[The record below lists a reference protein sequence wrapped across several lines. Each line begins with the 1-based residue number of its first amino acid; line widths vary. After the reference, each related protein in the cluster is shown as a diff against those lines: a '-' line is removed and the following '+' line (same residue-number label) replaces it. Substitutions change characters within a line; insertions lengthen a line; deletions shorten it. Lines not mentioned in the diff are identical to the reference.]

1 MYEPDSFVPLAQ
13 AHNGGGWADQSQ
25 RLWVVDPGRQNRHQ
39 HLSEA
44 AAADRIYFVSTDHL
58 GTPQEL
64 VDEDGKI
71 VWLAKYRAWGR
82 INALDRAEVAQPL
95 RFQGQYEDAETG
107 LYYNRHRY
115 DDPNAGRYRTKDP
128 IGLFVRANNYHY
140 APSAT
145 QWVDAL
151 GLCKAVPEYDR
162 RIRRRAV
169 EDPVAIIFPSA
180 STRKF

>member
-1 MYEPDSFVPLAQ
+1 VVSDELTLFVWDGDRLLQKVRADKTVSYLYEPDSFVPLAQ
-13 AHNGGGWADQSQ
+13 VHSDGGWADPPQGP
-25 RLWVVDPGRQNRHQ
+25 RAVDPGRQNRHQ

-107 LYYNRHRY
+107 LY
-115 DDPNAGRYRTKDP
+115 
-128 IGLFVRANNYHY
+128 
-140 APSAT
+140 
-145 QWVDAL
+145 
-151 GLCKAVPEYDR
+151 
-162 RIRRRAV
+162 
-169 EDPVAIIFPSA
+169 
-180 STRKF
+180 